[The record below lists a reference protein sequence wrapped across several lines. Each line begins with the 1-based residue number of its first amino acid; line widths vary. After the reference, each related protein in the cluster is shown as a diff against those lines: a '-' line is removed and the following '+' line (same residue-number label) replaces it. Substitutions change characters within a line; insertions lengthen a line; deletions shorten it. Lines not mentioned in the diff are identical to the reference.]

1 MMSITFIEYQVL
13 PEHRSA
19 YSHWIKQVRANYPEL
34 EVYEGTDQPGL
45 FVELWKGQSHEDFGK
60 LKEARVNR
68 SIKVENE
75 QPEKGKFDKN
85 DWNQLHNW
93 TSGGAAKIH
102 IWHFGKV
109 R

>member
-1 MMSITFIEYQVL
+1 MSVTFIEYQIL

-19 YSHWIKQVRANYPEL
+19 YSEWMKQVRAAFPEL

-45 FVELWKGQSHEDFGK
+45 FVELWKGQSHEEYK
-60 LKEARVNR
+60 QLKEARLNLHLE
-68 SIKVENE
+68 SEEASQENGGF
-75 QPEKGKFDKN
+75 GKM
-85 DWNQLHNW
+85 DWKPLHNW
-93 TSGGAAKIH
+93 ATGGRGKIH